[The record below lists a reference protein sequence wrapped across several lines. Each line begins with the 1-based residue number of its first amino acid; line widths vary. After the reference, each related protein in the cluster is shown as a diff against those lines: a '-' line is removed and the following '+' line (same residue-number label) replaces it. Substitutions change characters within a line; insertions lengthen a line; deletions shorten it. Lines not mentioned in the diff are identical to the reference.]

1 MYLQAYSSFPYFNPL
16 RWVRKREKINPKVG
30 MRLSKSEEGSLKTA
44 FIPSSGSWVTPVHIP
59 EYPLMIFKILCF
71 WTSQIKKKKSSN
83 YFNLETDFYIKEMFQ
98 ILGNFQMSKMH
109 IFLLYFSWKKNDK
122 RDF

>member
-1 MYLQAYSSFPYFNPL
+1 MYLQAYSSFPYLNPL

-71 WTSQIKKKKSSN
+71 WTSQIKKKN
-83 YFNLETDFYIKEMFQ
+83 PQ
-98 ILGNFQMSKMH
+98 IILTLRQTFT
-109 IFLLYFSWKKNDK
+109 
-122 RDF
+122 